1 MTAAV
6 AEVAAAPPSHAITSA
21 PEKVQQTV
29 AQTPRRRLPRKLA
42 ADLVG
47 LADVAAVVCACVLP
61 ALIYGSAGGIVS
73 DWRLLLQSAVAAAI
87 IVHTVLRLNGMY
99 APDKLNDFPVRP
111 GLLLGVLV
119 VTMTGLLGHGM
130 PYALRGAH
138 EWVWLSVG
146 LSSGFTLL
154 LLNRAVATPLYA
166 HLTKKGVFDERI
178 AVFGAGNIARR
189 VKEHLEA
196 VPSGVHFAG
205 VFDDRAAT
213 DRINPEGLDVN
224 GRLDD
229 LVAAARN
236 NEIDKIIIALPQ
248 SADLRIAA
256 VVRQLEAL
264 PVTLHVVTHIS
275 SDFLDVG
282 PAHSVSAVGTVG
294 LLDIKKKSRSMIGS
308 AS

>member
-1 MTAAV
+1 M
-6 AEVAAAPPSHAITSA
+6 
-21 PEKVQQTV
+21 
-29 AQTPRRRLPRKLA
+29 PRKLA
-42 ADLVG
+42 ADVVG
-47 LADVAAVVCACVLP
+47 LADFAAVVAACVLP
-61 ALIYGSAGGIVS
+61 AMIYGSAGGIVN

-87 IVHTVLRLNGMY
+87 IVHTVLRLQGMY
-99 APDKLNDFPVRP
+99 APEKLNDFPVRP
-111 GLLLGVLV
+111 GLLLGVLG

-130 PYALRGAH
+130 PYALRGEH
-138 EWVWLSVG
+138 EWIWLSVG
-146 LSSGFTLL
+146 LSTGFTLL
-154 LLNRAVATPLYA
+154 LLNRAIATPLYA

-196 VPSGVHFAG
+196 VPSGIHFAG
-205 VFDDRAAT
+205 VFDDRAGT
-213 DRINPEGLDVN
+213 DRINPEGLEVN

-229 LVAAARN
+229 LIAAARS

-248 SADLRIAA
+248 SADERIAS

-275 SDFLDVG
+275 SDFVDVG
-282 PAHSVSAVGTVG
+282 PAHFVSAVGSVG
-294 LLDIKKKSRSMIGS
+294 LLDVKKKSRSMTGS